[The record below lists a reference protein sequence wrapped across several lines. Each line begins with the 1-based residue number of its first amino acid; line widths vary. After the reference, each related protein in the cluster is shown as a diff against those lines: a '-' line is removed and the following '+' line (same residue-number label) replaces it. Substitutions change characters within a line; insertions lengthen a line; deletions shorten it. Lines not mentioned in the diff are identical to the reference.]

1 MLWHDNWDLFLALS
15 ISETWRFTLKLICA
29 DSISK
34 QISYPQCMKWKCK
47 QWWSINILISTTQK
61 ETSLLKIIH
70 HKKKPLSSKSFHTK
84 RNLSPQNLSTQKE
97 TSHLKIF
104 PHKKKPLS
112 SKSFHTKR
120 NLSPQ
125 NHSAQKETSL
135 LKIKIKSLYTHDRV
149 SNRGSNHSII
159 LSIES
164 RFRIS

>member
-1 MLWHDNWDLFLALS
+1 MKPLFSKSFITKRNLS
-15 ISETWRFTLKLICA
+15 
-29 DSISK
+29 
-34 QISYPQCMKWKCK
+34 PQNH
-47 QWWSINILISTTQK
+47 STQK
-61 ETSLLKIIH
+61 ETSLLKIIP

-84 RNLSPQNLSTQKE
+84 RNLSPQNHSTQKE